1 MFDIYLRNLK
11 DALTEPLAILIA
23 SLAKHKVSP
32 NFITCISGVFG
43 LASIYF
49 SAVNQPL
56 IAFFLWGWNRFFDGL
71 DGTYARKTN

>member
-49 SAVNQPL
+49 SAVN
-56 IAFFLWGWNRFFDGL
+56 
-71 DGTYARKTN
+71 